1 MSTSPKKVEPI
12 LCVGPWQNES
22 PDLPTTFQ
30 KACLVRIKLAL
41 QGWSLLC
48 KDETCSAKKRLAPQG
63 KEAGPH
69 HYKKAPTFSQ
79 KVRVTNSSLALW
91 SCKNISD
98 LTFGGCLAGS
108 TPVPLEGV
116 SVLFSLAGNGHEHKD
131 RASHWW
137 TFRHHQLAP
146 SVGKVDRD
154 SLSHCRLPDTRV
166 VWYSH
171 ARWPP
176 PTTFKATSRQGPP
189 H

>member
-12 LCVGPWQNES
+12 LCVGPWQNKG
-22 PDLPTTFQ
+22 PDLSTTFQ
-30 KACLVRIKLAL
+30 KTCSTRMKLALQGWSLLCKGKTCSTRMKLALQGWSLLYKDKTCSARIKLAL

-79 KVRVTNSSLALW
+79 KVCVTNSSLALW

-116 SVLFSLAGNGHEHKD
+116 SVLFSLAGNGHERKD
-131 RASHWW
+131 RVSHWW
-137 TFRHHQLAP
+137 TFRHHQ
-146 SVGKVDRD
+146 KV
-154 SLSHCRLPDTRV
+154 T
-166 VWYSH
+166 
-171 ARWPP
+171 
-176 PTTFKATSRQGPP
+176 
-189 H
+189 